1 LAAVAQ
7 EARPAWRS
15 QDSAIG
21 PHPRIRVAMP
31 TELDDFQALIQRVSE
46 GSEEAARHLVEQY
59 GDSLRRAV
67 RRALD
72 RRLRSKFDSLDFVQ
86 LVWSS
91 FFRARDRAQ
100 RFANPEELVAFL
112 IVMARNKVG
121 IETRRRLRTEKFD
134 IHRERSLDR
143 IEDPDHGAL
152 VADNVTPDEVAIAR
166 EQWNNILEN
175 KDQSEDER
183 EIVRMRLGGA
193 SCKSIAERLQWAPCT
208 VRRLLNK
215 LFGEASE

>member
-1 LAAVAQ
+1 
-7 EARPAWRS
+7 
-15 QDSAIG
+15 
-21 PHPRIRVAMP
+21 MP

-46 GSEEAARHLVEQY
+46 GSEEAARKLVEEY
-59 GDSLRRAV
+59 GESLRRAV

-91 FFRARDRAQ
+91 FFRTRDRAQ
-100 RFANPEELVAFL
+100 RFGNPEELVAFL

-143 IEDPDHGAL
+143 IEDPARGAIA
-152 VADNVTPDEVAIAR
+152 ADELAPDEVAIAR
-166 EQWNNILEN
+166 EQWKNIFEN
-175 KDQSEDER
+175 KDQSEGER
-183 EIVRMRLGGA
+183 EIVRMRLGGM
-193 SCKSIAERLQWAPCT
+193 SCETIAELLQWPVCT
-208 VRRLLNK
+208 VRRFLKQLL
-215 LFGEASE
+215 GQSSE